1 MTAAD
6 PQPDRP
12 DPLDAVAFLA
22 RAPNRAALLDA
33 LRRDGPLDR
42 RALRDRFDA
51 ARTTLGRNL
60 DALEERGWVTTD
72 DGGYAVTPAGAAVA
86 DDFAA
91 LRDTAEAAGRLQP
104 ALEWLTADAF
114 PATLDAFADAA
125 VVTAD
130 GGDPYAP
137 VNRHVAA
144 LRSAERVRCLLPVVG
159 LNALDAARE
168 RVRAGESEHEL
179 VVDSTVAD
187 VLRSDPSYAPGV
199 EELAASDRVAVHVCD
214 DDVPFYLGVLDDLV
228 QVGVSDDDGVP
239 RALVETDD
247 AAARA
252 WAAETY
258 RSYRDRADRLF

>member
-6 PQPDRP
+6 PQPDRS

-22 RAPNRAALLDA
+22 RAPNRAAVLDA

-60 DALEERGWVTTD
+60 DALADRGWVRD
-72 DGGYAVTPAGAAVA
+72 DGDEYAVTPAGAAVA

-91 LRDTAEAAGRLQP
+91 LRDTAEAADRLQP
-104 ALEWLTADAF
+104 VLARLSADAF
-114 PATLDAFADAA
+114 PAALDAFADAT

-137 VNRHVAA
+137 VNRHVVA
-144 LRSAERVRCLLPVVG
+144 LRSAEQVRCLLPVVG
-159 LNALDAARE
+159 LNALDATCE
-168 RVRAGESEHEL
+168 RVRASDAEHEA
-179 VVDSTVAD
+179 VVEPAVAD
-187 VLRSDPSYAPGV
+187 VLRSDPAYAPGV
-199 EELAASDRVAVHVCD
+199 EELAAFDRVAVHVCD
-214 DDVPFYLGVLDDLV
+214 DAIPFYLGVLDDLV
-228 QVGVSDDDGVP
+228 QVGVSDGDGVP
-239 RALVETDD
+239 QALMETRDD
-247 AAARA
+247 AARA